1 MSGGGQGGLTG
12 MLRRR
17 GDAWATGQDSRGGAE
32 RSPCFSLAS
41 IFHSFPFSLFPF
53 PPPPP
58 LSSPFLPLLF
68 IMRSGASHYFLS
80 GLLFISSVLSIHL
93 HWRKSQLNR
102 NSTSTKKNPV
112 SITKII
118 DLFTLQIHPRASPS
132 IPEHP
137 SNAEASERERER
149 ENGLETDSFIIGV

>member
-1 MSGGGQGGLTG
+1 
-12 MLRRR
+12 MLGRR
-17 GDAWATGQDSRGGAE
+17 GRILGGSRKE
-32 RSPCFSLAS
+32 PLFLSRVHISLFSL
-41 IFHSFPFSLFPF
+41 FPFPFSLFPF
-53 PPPPP
+53 PPPPPPPP

-149 ENGLETDSFIIGV
+149 KWAGNRFIYYRRVIG